1 MRKFLDVVILV
12 LIFAA
17 ISYIIIQKDTITSLV
32 SDYFTG
38 GNKEIVINKN
48 EYYRDYD
55 FTFVQNT
62 NDFRPKNKQDL
73 LNVYYTIINSGE
85 SSFTFYCTR
94 EYPDCISE
102 VQSIANNQSILSDI
116 NNYVHPL
123 NGFSNIETEYDSLGR
138 VTVTIEKSYSK
149 EEIDMINDK
158 VDLLSE
164 TLIKDNDSIYNNIL
178 RVHDYIINNT
188 IYDSDRSDY
197 NIIKYKSDIAYGPLF
212 EGYAICGGYTDLMEL
227 FLERM
232 GIVSF
237 KVSSDQHIWNAVYYN
252 DNWLNLDLTWDD
264 PVADDG
270 KNYLEHNFFLISTTK
285 LQSIEKTEH
294 YFDFDVYKE
303 LKEA

>member
-149 EEIDMINDK
+149 EEIDMINEK

>member
-12 LIFAA
+12 LVFAA